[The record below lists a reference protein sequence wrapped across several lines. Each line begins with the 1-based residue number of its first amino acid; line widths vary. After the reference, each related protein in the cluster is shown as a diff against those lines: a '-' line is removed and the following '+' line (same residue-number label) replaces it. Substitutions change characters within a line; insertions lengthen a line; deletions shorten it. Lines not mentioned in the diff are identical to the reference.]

1 MDIFCFDVLSH
12 AKMHLPF
19 NESYIRILLAA
30 FPADKIHL
38 YAVTGHVANLRSKF
52 PNQNQ
57 LTFTAIEPA
66 VIPFGASRHN
76 PLFARLG
83 ANKIIAK
90 IKETIKGKEVRLV
103 TLMGVDAGLYSAVA
117 AKWPTISKKPIHLL
131 MHAQLGDAMIWRSRN
146 PLIKAGDFVSQLNKR
161 VANNIKI
168 VALELGVAKS
178 ITQISPHLAKNIVTL
193 EHPVVPDECFDIQ
206 QANQKIRIGFLG
218 HANRNKGFDIYSKI
232 ALSCNNPN
240 IEFHAIGIEAKSD
253 GHPIDTTALFRK
265 PTPGGLSRG
274 DYLAGLREVDLIC
287 SPLYSRCYDFIASG
301 TVSDAITNLKPII
314 GLKSNTLQGI
324 QEKYGPIGRL
334 FENAEEMLIFF
345 NNLQYD
351 KFVEFNHDWRANL
364 LKVRNSRLPDKLSVK
379 YSSDCLD
386 I

>member
-30 FPADKIHL
+30 FPADKIHF
-38 YAVTGHVANLRSKF
+38 YAVAGHIDNLKLKF

-66 VIPFGASRHN
+66 IIPFGASRHN
-76 PLFARLG
+76 PFFARLS
-83 ANKIIAK
+83 ANRTLDR
-90 IKETIKGKEVRLV
+90 IKEVVKGKEVRLV

-117 AKWPTISKKPIHLL
+117 AKWLAISNKPIHLL

-161 VANNIKI
+161 ISNNIKL

-178 ITQISPHLAKNIVTL
+178 ITQIAPHLAKNIVTL

-218 HANRNKGFDIYSKI
+218 HANRNKGFDIYSQI
-232 ALSCNNPN
+232 ALKYNNTN
-240 IEFHAIGIEAKSD
+240 IEFHAIGIEAKPD
-253 GHPIDTTALFRK
+253 GRPIDTTALFRK
-265 PTPGGLSRG
+265 PTPGGLSREE
-274 DYLAGLREVDLIC
+274 YLAGLRDVDLIC

-324 QEKYGPIGRL
+324 QEKYGPIGKL
-334 FENAEEMLIFF
+334 FENAEEMLSFF
-345 NNLQYD
+345 TNLQYEL
-351 KFVEFNHDWRANL
+351 FIELNQSWRANL
-364 LKVRNSRLPDKLSVK
+364 LKVRTNRLPEKLSIK
-379 YSSDCLD
+379 YSRDCLD
-386 I
+386 N

>member
-1 MDIFCFDVLSH
+1 MNIFCFDVLSH

-30 FPADKIHL
+30 FPADKIHF
-38 YAVTGHVANLRSKF
+38 YAVSGHVENLKSKF
-52 PNQNQ
+52 PNENQ
-57 LTFTAIEPA
+57 LTFTAIEPS

-83 ANKIIAK
+83 ANKTLNRIEEI
-90 IKETIKGKEVRLV
+90 IKGKEVRLV

-117 AKWPTISKKPIHLL
+117 AKWPGITTKPIHLL

-161 VANNIKI
+161 VANNIKL

-178 ITQISPHLAKNIVTL
+178 ITQIAPHLAKNIVTL
-193 EHPVVPDECFDIQ
+193 EHPVVPDECFDIPQ
-206 QANQKIRIGFLG
+206 VNQKIKIGFLG
-218 HANRNKGFDIYSKI
+218 HANRNKGFDIYSEI
-232 ALSCNNPN
+232 ALNCNNSN
-240 IEFHAIGIEAKSD
+240 IEFHAIGIEAKPD
-253 GHPIDTTALFRK
+253 GRPIDTTALFRK
-265 PTPGGLSRG
+265 PTPGGLSREE
-274 DYLAGLREVDLIC
+274 YLAGLRDVDLIC

-324 QEKYGPIGRL
+324 QEKYGPIGEL
-334 FENAEEMLIFF
+334 FDNAEKMLSFF
-345 NNLQYD
+345 NDLQYK
-351 KFVEFNHDWRANL
+351 KFVEFNHNWRANL
-364 LKVRNSRLPDKLSVK
+364 LKVRCSRLPDKLSAK

-386 I
+386 N